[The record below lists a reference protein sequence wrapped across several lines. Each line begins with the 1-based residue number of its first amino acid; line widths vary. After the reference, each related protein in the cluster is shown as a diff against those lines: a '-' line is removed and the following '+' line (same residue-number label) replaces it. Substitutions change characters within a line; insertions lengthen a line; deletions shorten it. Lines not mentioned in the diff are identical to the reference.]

1 MHFMRRN
8 SLFIFVLLAL
18 SCGCSTLKVMTY
30 NVGAFGKYSEDS
42 VPEVAAM
49 IGETGPRAVALN
61 ELDSCNTR
69 HDVFQAEYLARC
81 LGGWDYSFGRAMP
94 FAGGAYGNG
103 VVTRDRIIKSFTI
116 ALPKEE
122 GSEPRSCA
130 VVETPGYVLASVH
143 LDHISAEA
151 RVRQAGIVNERL
163 VSEYGGSSK
172 PVFLCGDF
180 NDTPGSLTLGVFRDG
195 WQLLSDTSYS
205 FSSIDPHVCID
216 YILVLKNMARV
227 KPLKSE
233 VMHKFE
239 SGDVKHAS
247 DHLPVY
253 VKVRILSPSSGS
265 AR

>member
-1 MHFMRRN
+1 MKRNLISIFM
-8 SLFIFVLLAL
+8 LLAL
-18 SCGCSTLKVMTY
+18 CCGCSTMTVMTY

-42 VPEVAAM
+42 AVEVAAM
-49 IGETGPRAVALN
+49 IKEAGARAVALN
-61 ELDSCNTR
+61 ELDSCNAR
-69 HDVFQAEYLARC
+69 HNVFQAEHLAEC
-81 LGGWDYSFGRAMP
+81 LGGWEYSFGRAMP
-94 FAGGAYGNG
+94 YAGGAYGNG
-103 VVTRDRIIKSFTI
+103 VVAKDRIIRSFTI
-116 ALPKEE
+116 ALPKGN

-130 VVETPGYVLASVH
+130 VIETPGYVLASVH
-143 LDHISAEA
+143 LDHISREA

-163 VSEYGGSSK
+163 VEEYGQSSK

-180 NDTPGSLTLGVFRDG
+180 NDTPGSEPLAILEGN
-195 WQLLSDTSYS
+195 WELLSDTSYS
-205 FSSIDPHVCID
+205 YSSHDPHMCID
-216 YILVLKNMARV
+216 YILVLKNGARV

-233 VMHKFE
+233 VRDHFE

>member
-1 MHFMRRN
+1 MPVMKLN
-8 SLFIFVLLAL
+8 SVSIFVLLAM
-18 SCGCSTLKVMTY
+18 SCGCSSIKFMTY

-81 LGGWDYSFGRAMP
+81 LGGWEYSFGRAMP
-94 FAGGAYGNG
+94 YAGGAYGNG
-103 VVTRDRIIKSFTI
+103 VVTRDRIIRSFTI
-116 ALPKEE
+116 ALPKGE

-130 VVETPGYVLASVH
+130 VVETPGYVFASVH

-151 RVRQAGIVNERL
+151 RVRQAGIVSERL

-180 NDTPGSLTLGVFRDG
+180 NDTPESRTLGVLSDD
-195 WQLLSDTSYS
+195 WELLSDTSYS
-205 FSSIDPHVCID
+205 YSSQDPYVCID
-216 YILVLKNMARV
+216 YILVLKNGARV

-233 VMHKFE
+233 VMREFK

-253 VKVRILSPSSGS
+253 VKVRILNPSEGSG
-265 AR
+265 R